1 MSAISRAIA
10 SNGCVTQFGIWHKGS
25 SNNVNLSCDFIE
37 PFRPIVDLIVLN
49 QNQDDFTDA
58 DKRELKQAFNQIFT
72 FCNKQCYLSNIIADF
87 TKAAIVTLNTEDLSQ
102 LKPFLL

>member
-1 MSAISRAIA
+1 ML
-10 SNGCVTQFGIWHKGS
+10 GVTDEQLKKFKSDFGIVA
-25 SNNVNLSCDFIE
+25 NFFVNKRKNPKYVPD
-37 PFRPIVDLIVLN
+37 
-49 QNQDDFTDA
+49 